1 MSRIALVVSD
11 VDGTLVTHDKLLT
24 EGARRAVQR
33 LHDAGIGFTITS
45 SRPPVGM
52 RFLIEPLGIT
62 LPIGP
67 FNGSSIVDP
76 GLKPLEQHLI
86 PADAARRSIELLERF
101 GVDVWLFTNEQWIAR
116 RDDGKYVPH
125 ERNTIRFDPTFAA
138 DFGPWLTTACKIV
151 GASADASLL
160 ERCEKAMQAAL
171 GSEALVV
178 RSQSYYLDITPPGQN
193 KGTFVEAMARRLNI
207 PTAAIATI
215 GDMQNDLSMFRVSG
229 LSIAMGN
236 ATDDVKRQATHVT
249 GSNDNEGFAGAIDMI
264 LRKASPHAGPSS

>member
-1 MSRIALVVSD
+1 MSRIVLVVSD
-11 VDGTLVTHDKLLT
+11 VDGTLVTDHKLLT

-67 FNGSSIVDP
+67 FNGSSIVNRQ
-76 GLKPLEQHLI
+76 LKPLEQHLI
-86 PADAARRSIELLERF
+86 PAGAARRSIALLERF
-101 GVDVWLFTNEQWIAR
+101 GVDVWLFTNEQWIVR
-116 RDDGKYVPH
+116 RDDDKYVPH
-125 ERNTIRFDPTFAA
+125 ERDTIRFDPTFAA
-138 DFGPWLTTACKIV
+138 DFEPWLATACKIV
-151 GASADASLL
+151 GASADAPLL

-171 GSEALVV
+171 GSEAFAV

-193 KGTFVEAMARRLNI
+193 KGTFVEAMARRLQI

-215 GDMQNDLSMFRVSG
+215 GDMQNDLAMFKVSG
-229 LSIAMGN
+229 VSVAMGN
-236 ATDDVKRQATHVT
+236 ASDDVKRQATHVT
-249 GSNDNEGFAGAIDMI
+249 ASNDDEGFAGAIDMI
-264 LRKASPHAGPSS
+264 VNNG

>member
-11 VDGTLVTHDKLLT
+11 VDGTLVTHDKRLT
-24 EGARRAVQR
+24 DGARRAVQR
-33 LHDAGIGFTITS
+33 LHEAGIGFTITS

-52 RFLIEPLGIT
+52 RFLIEPLAIT

-76 GLKPLEQHLI
+76 QLQPIEQHLI
-86 PADAARRSIELLERF
+86 PAGAAGRSIELLEQF
-101 GVDVWLFTNEQWIAR
+101 GVDVWLFTNQQWIVR

-125 ERNTIRFDPTFAA
+125 ERNTIRFDPTFAK
-138 DFGPWLTTACKIV
+138 DFEPWLATACKIV
-151 GASADASLL
+151 GASADAPLL

-171 GSEALVV
+171 GSEAFVV
-178 RSQSYYLDITPPGQN
+178 RSQSYYLDITPPAQN
-193 KGTFVEAMARRLNI
+193 KGTFVEAMARRLAI

-215 GDMQNDLSMFRVSG
+215 GDMQNDLAMFKVSG

-249 GSNDNEGFAGAIDMI
+249 GSNDNEGFAGAIDII
-264 LRKASPHAGPSS
+264 LQNNRAG